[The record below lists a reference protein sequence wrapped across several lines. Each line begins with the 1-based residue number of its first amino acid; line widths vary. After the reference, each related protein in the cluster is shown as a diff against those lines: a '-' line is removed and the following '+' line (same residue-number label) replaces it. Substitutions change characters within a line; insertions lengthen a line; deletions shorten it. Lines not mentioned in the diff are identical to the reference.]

1 MRSLGYAVLL
11 VLALAAA
18 PARATEV
25 QHLDTAQLTRSSSD
39 ILVGKVQGVQ
49 SRWNTA
55 HTKIFTDITVRV
67 TDALKGAN
75 APTVSFTQLGGTV
88 GDLRYEVEGCPAF
101 RNGEE
106 ALLFLWRD
114 GHGVAQLNG
123 LGQGKFEITRDAQ
136 GRRMVQRGA
145 TGLAVQEARRLSMV
159 PTGHPVPPIPLDD
172 LLAEIRANLAE
183 GGR

>member
-1 MRSLGYAVLL
+1 MRSPGYAAFL

-18 PARATEV
+18 PAQATQV
-25 QHLDTAQLTRSSSD
+25 QHLDTAQLTRTSSD
-39 ILVGKVQGVQ
+39 ILVGRVQGVQ
-49 SRWNTA
+49 SHWNSA
-55 HTKIFTDITVRV
+55 HTKIYTDIAVQV

-75 APTVSFTQLGGTV
+75 APVVSFTQLGGTV

-101 RNGEE
+101 KNGEE

-114 GHGVAQLNG
+114 PKGVAQLNG

-145 TGLAVQEARRLSMV
+145 TGLAIQEAHRLSLV
-159 PTGHPVPPIPLDD
+159 PAGRPAPPIPLDD
-172 LLAEIRANLAE
+172 LITEIKTHLAE

>member
-1 MRSLGYAVLL
+1 MRSPGYAALL
-11 VLALAAA
+11 ALALAAA

-25 QHLDTAQLTRSSSD
+25 QHLDTAQLTRTSSD

-55 HTKIFTDITVRV
+55 HTKIFTDITVQV

-75 APTVSFTQLGGTV
+75 TPNVSFTQLGGTV

-101 RNGEE
+101 VNGEE

-114 GHGVAQLNG
+114 SRGVAQLNG

-145 TGLAVQEARRLSMV
+145 MGLAIQEARRLSLV
-159 PTGHPVPPIPLDD
+159 PAGRLAPPIPLDD
-172 LLAEIRANLAE
+172 LIREIRANLAE